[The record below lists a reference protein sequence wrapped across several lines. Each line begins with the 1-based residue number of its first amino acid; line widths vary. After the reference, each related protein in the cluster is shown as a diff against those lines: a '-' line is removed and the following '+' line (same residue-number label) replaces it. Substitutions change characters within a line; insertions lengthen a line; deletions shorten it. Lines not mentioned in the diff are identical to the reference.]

1 MNTSDKTARVWI
13 IPALTLVV
21 LVVGGVAHVVAGV
34 NVARRIGN
42 VGLWLVGAPLVWT
55 TIRNALRGQFA
66 TDLGRSGAAMIA
78 AALGYIPPAIGAMH
92 RRGGDLQRAA
102 RCGSVRERATDVVAL
117 PSATRANH
125 RKLKLTRG
133 SLEVVARFVPAYLF
147 HSSWRRRS
155 A

>member
-78 AALGYIPPAIGAMH
+78 AALGYIPPAIGAM
-92 RRGGDLQRAA
+92 LQEGIDVAVIFNALRAA
-102 RCGSVRERATDVVAL
+102 APFESETPALSRSPAQFARITGS
-117 PSATRANH
+117 
-125 RKLKLTRG
+125 
-133 SLEVVARFVPAYLF
+133 
-147 HSSWRRRS
+147 
-155 A
+155 